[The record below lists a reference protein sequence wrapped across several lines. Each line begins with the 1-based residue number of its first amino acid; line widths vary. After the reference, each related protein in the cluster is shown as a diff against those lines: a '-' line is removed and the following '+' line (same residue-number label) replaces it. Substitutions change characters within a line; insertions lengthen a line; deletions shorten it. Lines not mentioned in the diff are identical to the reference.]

1 MSQGARGTALIT
13 GASSG
18 IGLATALYLAG
29 MDYTVIGTSREI
41 DRLVGLRDEAARRGV
56 RIELIEMDVNERDAI
71 EETVPR
77 LVTEYGGI
85 DVLVNN
91 AGYGLWGPS
100 ASLAVE
106 ELRAQFE
113 TNFFAPFRLMRA
125 VLPSMTQRRHGTIV
139 NISSVLGRVSTP
151 FNSAYVASKH
161 ALEGMSESMRTEL
174 WPLGVRVVVVEPGYI
189 QTDFHKNQVI
199 AEAAESPESP
209 YHSFVQRYRSRH
221 KSYEGIFANEADQVA
236 RVVGKAVRAKR
247 PAFRYPVGLDARLG
261 MMGARIMPER
271 LFHALLSRAT
281 LGG

>member
-29 MDYTVIGTSREI
+29 NGYTVIGTSRAM
-41 DRLVGLRDEAARRGV
+41 DRLAGLRDEAARRNMH
-56 RIELIEMDVNERDAI
+56 IELVEMDVSEPNTIEDA
-71 EETVPR
+71 VPK
-77 LVTEYGGI
+77 LVSEFGSI

-100 ASLAVE
+100 ASLAVD

-125 VLPSMTQRRHGTIV
+125 VLPSMTQRRRGTIV
-139 NISSVLGRVSTP
+139 NISSVLGRISTP

-189 QTDFHKNQVI
+189 QTNFHSNQVI
-199 AEAAESPESP
+199 ADAAESPESP
-209 YHSFVQRYRSRH
+209 YHPFVQKYRSRH
-221 KSYEGIFANEADQVA
+221 KSYEGLFANEADKVA
-236 RVVGKAVRAKR
+236 RVVYKAVRAKR

-261 MMGARIMPER
+261 MMGARLMPER

-281 LGG
+281 LRG